1 MKTAALKEV
10 KAKLS
15 EYCERSQG
23 ERVLITKHGRPLA
36 LMIGVEG
43 RTLEDVLTAMNPEF
57 WNLIEE
63 RRRQP
68 TLSSAEMQKRL
79 ASSGRPAPRGRAPRE
94 GGKGSKPQLRRPAT
108 AK

>member
-23 ERVLITKHGRPLA
+23 ERVLITKHGKPLA

-43 RTLEDVLTAMNPEF
+43 RTLEDVLTAMNPDF
-57 WNLIEE
+57 WRLVEE

-68 TLSSAEMQKRL
+68 TVSSNDMRKL
-79 ASSGRPAPRGRAPRE
+79 AGAT
-94 GGKGSKPQLRRPAT
+94 RRPAT
-108 AK
+108 THRAEPGEKASKARRRTLTRAR